1 MNKKIIKISIL
12 FMIIMTLT
20 LGNIIASQSDSLIIT
35 TIGLDKLTIPKN
47 VKDNNLKFNVK
58 LNGKDTSEDIN
69 VKVEYYTNSNYIIE
83 EKTNEF
89 IVKDSTIVELSNTNA
104 IDTFNLK
111 EGDYK
116 VNITFTVGSYS
127 KIIKIPLKVVPEF
140 ESIYLKVDDSFKKD
154 YTHGKEQPVIIP
166 VRAYGVDAN
175 NNEHLINDELLEI
188 KADFSKTMSLS
199 LWNNNG
205 VYYLSLDC
213 NKLDMEVGE
222 YEIIFTAKQYES
234 LDRNK
239 VKYETTVTTNL
250 SIIKSVSSISFKSN
264 TMEIEKGKT
273 QKLEIKISPQD
284 ALKGEIEW
292 LSEDENIVTVDNG
305 NITGVNIGSTIISA
319 KLEGLVAEILVSV
332 KPICFIEEI
341 NIKDVIDSL
350 EDQNQG
356 EVRFETNNNIVM
368 NQEIL
373 EVLGKNRQKD
383 VSVIYKNEG
392 KVKYVWT
399 FHGTYIMDKKITNIP
414 LEINTSTDA
423 PEQIKDDM
431 IKKDVQ
437 DVMYL
442 NFKNE
447 GEIPC
452 YVDISVYV
460 GDKYKPGDKVLLYHY
475 NVENKELE
483 LKSKRLVVNEDGMIT
498 FEIDH
503 CSTYVVSSRA
513 LFKNNT
519 IMYIVFSIAF
529 IGVIFCVFY
538 FIKKKKAK
546 LNYYK
551 S

>member
-175 NNEHLINDELLEI
+175 NNEYLINDELLEI

-239 VKYETTVTTNL
+239 VKYETTATTNL

-305 NITGVNIGSTIISA
+305 NITGINIGSAIISA
-319 KLEGLVAEILVSV
+319 KLEGLVVEILVSV

-529 IGVIFCVFY
+529 IGVIFCVF
-538 FIKKKKAK
+538 I
-546 LNYYK
+546 L
-551 S
+551 

>member
-1 MNKKIIKISIL
+1 
-12 FMIIMTLT
+12 
-20 LGNIIASQSDSLIIT
+20 
-35 TIGLDKLTIPKN
+35 
-47 VKDNNLKFNVK
+47 
-58 LNGKDTSEDIN
+58 
-69 VKVEYYTNSNYIIE
+69 
-83 EKTNEF
+83 
-89 IVKDSTIVELSNTNA
+89 
-104 IDTFNLK
+104 
-111 EGDYK
+111 
-116 VNITFTVGSYS
+116 
-127 KIIKIPLKVVPEF
+127 
-140 ESIYLKVDDSFKKD
+140 
-154 YTHGKEQPVIIP
+154 
-166 VRAYGVDAN
+166 
-175 NNEHLINDELLEI
+175 
-188 KADFSKTMSLS
+188 
-199 LWNNNG
+199 
-205 VYYLSLDC
+205 
-213 NKLDMEVGE
+213 
-222 YEIIFTAKQYES
+222 
-234 LDRNK
+234 
-239 VKYETTVTTNL
+239 
-250 SIIKSVSSISFKSN
+250 
-264 TMEIEKGKT
+264 
-273 QKLEIKISPQD
+273 
-284 ALKGEIEW
+284 
-292 LSEDENIVTVDNG
+292 
-305 NITGVNIGSTIISA
+305 
-319 KLEGLVAEILVSV
+319 
-332 KPICFIEEI
+332 
-341 NIKDVIDSL
+341 
-350 EDQNQG
+350 
-356 EVRFETNNNIVM
+356 
-368 NQEIL
+368 
-373 EVLGKNRQKD
+373 
-383 VSVIYKNEG
+383 
-392 KVKYVWT
+392 
-399 FHGTYIMDKKITNIP
+399 MDKKITNIP